1 MARAQERAP
10 QRSIRQRR
18 SRGGS
23 RLVAVRR
30 MRTTEFPWRRSPQ
43 RMYVL
48 CSLDRAPETGR
59 GPRTQDRHTQYS
71 THIQSTDAGLLH
83 LLRSH

>member
-48 CSLDRAPETGR
+48 CSLDRAPLRRPDADR
-59 GPRTQDRHTQYS
+59 GPKTD
-71 THIQSTDAGLLH
+71 THNTVQ
-83 LLRSH
+83 